1 MEKSYLTDIKE
12 NIENRVKADVIVG
25 CFDDGKI
32 YVVITPLDRC
42 LLWGKV
48 FTTQVLDDLTP
59 NQVGRLVKDEFEKF
73 IISLYIKC

>member
-12 NIENRVKADVIVG
+12 NIENRVNGDVIVG

-32 YVVITPLDRC
+32 YVVITPLDRA

-59 NQVGRLVKDEFEKF
+59 NEVGRLVKDEFEKF